1 MTERMKRCYSEE
13 EAFLDEF
20 QMVAYEAA
28 ALMGEDW
35 HPSPSCNDNLRK
47 QTKYFLS
54 TGELSSLVFDSAAVY
69 HDENGFSSA
78 KIALKS
84 SKRLVTVRVR
94 QVDGKLVA
102 EKLLDELAPNDFSG
116 PDG

>member
-1 MTERMKRCYSEE
+1 MREFLKRQYTKDEE
-13 EAFLDEF
+13 FLDEF

-28 ALMGEDW
+28 QLMGDDW
-35 HPSPSCNDNLRK
+35 HPAPSCDDSMRK

-54 TGELSSLVFDSAAVY
+54 TGELGSLVFDSAAVY

-78 KIALKS
+78 QIILKS
-84 SKRLVTVRVR
+84 SKRVVNVRVK

-102 EKLLDELAPNDFSG
+102 QKLLDKLVT
-116 PDG
+116 DG